1 VPEVV
6 GVATDHRRI
15 ERLLEQEYRIACPR
29 GHVSLEPAATTP
41 TVYCRSCG
49 CAYDYDDLRDRS

>member
-1 VPEVV
+1 MAADE
-6 GVATDHRRI
+6 RRI
-15 ERLLEQEYRIACPR
+15 ERLLEEDYRVACPQ

-49 CAYDYDDLRDRS
+49 RAYRYEELHDRA